1 MWNYQADMRLP
12 GSSEADSVRK
22 AIGTDS
28 ARAGKVLRTRFTM
41 VDPDALVA
49 IGITNMEIDL
59 RPRTEVCLGYRAD
72 GPLRIEFQ
80 RDSVGQGRP
89 ALASILPA
97 STAWKDTCAAIADFT
112 PHADTPDSLKA
123 WSAFGR
129 RVLVLEFRTSGG
141 ASYMDL
147 DDIRI
152 R

>member
-1 MWNYQADMRLP
+1 MDAAGGFFGAKRL
-12 GSSEADSVRK
+12 EA
-22 AIGTDS
+22 
-28 ARAGKVLRTRFTM
+28 
-41 VDPDALVA
+41 
-49 IGITNMEIDL
+49 
-59 RPRTEVCLGYRAD
+59 
-72 GPLRIEFQ
+72 
-80 RDSVGQGRP
+80 
-89 ALASILPA
+89 ALAGMADVEDA
-97 STAWKDTCAAIADFT
+97 SELLTGVRAAIADFT